1 MFTYFLKD
9 IRMFSSAGDN
19 GGEDEEGKSPL
30 GKSYSN
36 LGIYWRKKEK
46 SSKAQTKREI
56 KKKRKFVT
64 MQEIKKQD
72 LNDQ

>member
-1 MFTYFLKD
+1 
-9 IRMFSSAGDN
+9 MFSSAGDN

-56 KKKRKFVT
+56 KKKEKKVCHHARD
-64 MQEIKKQD
+64 QETRSKRSVD
-72 LNDQ
+72 A